1 VIDTSERIK
10 ELRNKLGLKQE
21 DLAVSLELTKNYISL
36 VETGKRKLSPQSV
49 ELLCTRYGVNREWL
63 ENGKGEMFLTKGE
76 EISAMIGSIQNESDD
91 NFKKRLITALLKL
104 DDDGWKKLEILIDMI
119 SEKGK

>member
-1 VIDTSERIK
+1 MIDTSERIK

-104 DDDGWKKLEILIDMI
+104 DDDGWKKIEIHIDMI
-119 SEKGK
+119 

>member
-1 VIDTSERIK
+1 MISTAERIR

-21 DLAVSLELTKNYISL
+21 ELAISLELTKNYISL
-36 VETGKRKLSPQSV
+36 VETGKRNLSPQSV
-49 ELLCTRYGVNREWL
+49 ELLCRRYGVNREWL

-76 EISAMIGSIQNESDD
+76 EISAMIGPIQNESDD

-104 DDDGWKKLEILIDMI
+104 DDDGWKKLEIIIDMI